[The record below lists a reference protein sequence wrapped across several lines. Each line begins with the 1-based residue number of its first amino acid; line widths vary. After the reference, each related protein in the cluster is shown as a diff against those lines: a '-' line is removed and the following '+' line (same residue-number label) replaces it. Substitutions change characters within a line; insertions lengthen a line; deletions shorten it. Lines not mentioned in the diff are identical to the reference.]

1 VSAQLLLA
9 CICWPLVLVVGLV
22 SPRSRAHARR
32 LAPWAALPA
41 LLAVL
46 PGAPDFELPWMM
58 LGARLGLD
66 AIATVLLPVTAGLWL
81 AAGLFAQHYLEPG
94 PRRDL
99 FFGWFMAAMA
109 GNLLLLVALDTIV
122 FYLGFALMS
131 FASYGLVVHEGNAR
145 ARHAGRYYIA
155 LVLIGEVCIIS
166 ALMFLASRAPIDFV
180 SLRASFVDG
189 DLGRS
194 NLVIGLLL
202 VGFGIKV
209 GVFGL
214 HFWLPLAHPV
224 APAPASAVLSGAM
237 IKAGLVAWMRLLPL
251 GETALP
257 AWGTALAVLG
267 LATAYY
273 GVLAGLP
280 QREAKT
286 VLAYSSV
293 SQMGVMTMAIG
304 LGLAFP
310 AQWPLLS
317 TAVLIYMVHHSLVKG
332 GLFLGAGL
340 VQHPLSPAAAR
351 LAAVVLSLG
360 ALALAGGPLSGG
372 LVAKL
377 ALKHSAELVA
387 EPWSAAVPLLLS
399 VSSVLTALLMLR
411 FLWIA
416 WPRASARADAAVPLA
431 LLAPW
436 LALFA
441 AWLSVPWVLAG
452 PALRAEAA
460 GWPAAWS
467 ASWPLAS
474 AVAITVMAVRL
485 HRAGRLPAL
494 PGVPPG
500 DLGIAL
506 ERGVTALLRALGRF
520 ANERLPRVLGLL
532 AGIAGV
538 AIDSGLGWSGRLGHA
553 EARIAAWSVTG
564 ALLLLL
570 AATFAWLM
578 A

>member
-1 VSAQLLLA
+1 VSALLLLA
-9 CICWPLVLVVGLV
+9 CVCWPLVLVAGLAA
-22 SPRSRAHARR
+22 PRSRAHARR

-41 LLAVL
+41 LLAAL
-46 PGAPDFELPWMM
+46 LGATDFELPWMM

-66 AIATVLLPVTAGLWL
+66 SIATVLLPVTAGLWL

-94 PRRDL
+94 ARRDL
-99 FFGWFMAAMA
+99 FFGWFMAALA

-131 FASYGLVVHEGNAR
+131 FASYGLIVHEGNAR

-180 SLRASFVDG
+180 SLRAAFAG
-189 DLGRS
+189 GEPGR
-194 NLVIGLLL
+194 NALIIALLF
-202 VGFGIKV
+202 VGFGIKA
-209 GVFGL
+209 GIFGL

-251 GETALP
+251 GEMALP
-257 AWGTALAVLG
+257 AWGAALAALG
-267 LATAYY
+267 FFTACY

-286 VLAYSSV
+286 VLAYSSI

-310 AQWPLLS
+310 GQWPALA
-317 TAVLIYMVHHSLVKG
+317 AVLLVYMAHHCLVKG

-340 VQHPLSPAAAR
+340 VQHALSPAAAR
-351 LAAVVLSLG
+351 LAAVVLSVG
-360 ALALAGGPLSGG
+360 ALALAAGPLTGG

-377 ALKHSAELVA
+377 AFKQTAGLIA
-387 EPWSAAVPLLLS
+387 EPWGATVPLLLS
-399 VSSVLTALLMLR
+399 ISSALTALLMLR

-416 WPRASARADAAVPLA
+416 WPRASGRAAAVPFA

-436 LALFA
+436 LALVVA
-441 AWLSVPWVLAG
+441 GLSVPWVLAG

-460 GWPAAWS
+460 GLTAAWG
-467 ASWPLAS
+467 AAWPLALA
-474 AVAITVMAVRL
+474 AVIAVMAVRL
-485 HRAGRLPAL
+485 RRAGRLPAM

-500 DLGIAL
+500 DLGIPL
-506 ERGVTALLRALGRF
+506 ERGAAALSRSLVRF
-520 ANERLPRVLGLL
+520 ANESLPRALGIL
-532 AGIAGV
+532 AGV
-538 AIDSGLGWSGRLGHA
+538 AGAVIGSGPGWSVRLGHV
-553 EARIAAWSVTG
+553 EARITAWSVTG
-564 ALLLLL
+564 ALVLLL
-570 AATFAWLM
+570 AAVFAWLM